1 MRMLRTTLSLG
12 FAASALLLA
21 GCGGSTSSGGSTGGR
36 VATSP
41 GVSGTARGALIDVE
55 RSTRF
60 AFGDMDIRVVG
71 QVDKQTPERWV
82 IRGVKGTLDITVTLQ
97 SQSRSTTIVEV
108 RARATQVEFDNEFG
122 QQLLNKIIGG

>member
-12 FAASALLLA
+12 LAAGTLLLA
-21 GCGGSTSSGGSTGGR
+21 GCGGSTSSGTTGGR

-71 QVDKQTPERWV
+71 QVDKQSPERWV
-82 IRGVKGTLDITVTLQ
+82 VRGVKGTLDITVTLQ

-108 RARATQVEFDNEFG
+108 RARATEVEFDNEFG

>member
-1 MRMLRTTLSLG
+1 MRTLRTTLSLG

-21 GCGGSTSSGGSTGGR
+21 GCGGSTSSGSTGGR

-60 AFGDMDIRVVG
+60 AFGDMEIMVVG
-71 QVDKQTPERWV
+71 QVDQVSTEQWV
-82 IRGVKGTLDITVTLQ
+82 VRGRKGTLNITVTLF
-97 SQSRSTTIVEV
+97 SQSPSTTIVEV
-108 RARATQVEFDNEFG
+108 RARATETEYDNDFG
-122 QQLLNKIIGG
+122 QQLLNKILGG

>member
-12 FAASALLLA
+12 FAAGALILA
-21 GCGGSTSSGGSTGGR
+21 GCGGSTSSGSTGGR

-60 AFGDMDIRVVG
+60 AFADMEILTVG
-71 QVDKQTPERWV
+71 QVDRVSSERWV
-82 IRGVKGTLDITVTLQ
+82 VRGRKGTLNITVTLF
-97 SQSRSTTIVEV
+97 SQSPSTTIVEV
-108 RARATQVEFDNEFG
+108 RARATETEYDNDFG
-122 QQLLNKIIGG
+122 QQLLSKILGG

>member
-71 QVDKQTPERWV
+71 QVDKQTTERWV

>member
-21 GCGGSTSSGGSTGGR
+21 GCGGSTSSGSTGGR

-60 AFGDMDIRVVG
+60 AFGDMDILVVG
-71 QVDKQTPERWV
+71 RVDQVSPERWV
-82 IRGVKGTLDITVTLQ
+82 VRGRKGTLNITVTLQ
-97 SQSRSTTIVEV
+97 SQSPSTTIVEV
-108 RARATQVEFDNEFG
+108 RARTTETDYDNEFG

>member
-1 MRMLRTTLSLG
+1 MRMLRITLSLG

-55 RSTRF
+55 RSVRF
-60 AFGDMDIRVVG
+60 AFADMEISTVGRVD
-71 QVDKQTPERWV
+71 QQRSDRWV
-82 IRGVKGTLDITVTLQ
+82 VTGVKGTLNVTVTLQ
-97 SQSRSTTIVEV
+97 SQSPSTTIVEV
-108 RARATQVEFDNEFG
+108 RARTTEADYDNEFG
-122 QQLLNKIIGG
+122 MQLLNKITGG